1 MELQPEKPEEDAQT
15 RTIYN
20 QQQIQP
26 SYDDNSGNQ
35 TKATYWWEVSLLY
48 LISTSFKFTK

>member
-1 MELQPEKPEEDAQT
+1 MEMLTKQFFSMELQPEKPEEDAQT

-35 TKATYWWEVSLLY
+35 TKAT
-48 LISTSFKFTK
+48 